1 MRFFTH
7 DKVNQLVTS
16 TVDNKVTNYAYDATK
31 HPIQKSDK
39 VNYKISCNTMQ
50 NNDLYQ
56 TPVTEW

>member
-1 MRFFTH
+1 MKSFTY
-7 DKVNQLVTS
+7 DKANQLVTS
-16 TVDNKVTNYAYDATK
+16 TFDVKVTNYAYDAAK

-56 TPVTEW
+56 TPVTK